1 MEASR
6 DSANRPP
13 PTRNLPPLLT
23 GSVGRPRSFVRN
35 TGVPSWAQG
44 SHVTKS
50 NNSPGGWTPPG
61 RSTCGDRGPWSQ
73 NTHVGMLG
81 CPDCGPVGLGD
92 QRAQEVWSTPTH
104 THTACWTGRESGRR
118 GHGRDRTRLR
128 ASRMHAGAPGG
139 CCPPGSWNQRSFNHR
154 PTGLASNDCPHW
166 LPLWPRPESERLL
179 HAHPLR
185 LSQSLPPTTQPAAH
199 AWLLPSFSAP
209 TTAEG
214 PEQTSVSRWQWSA
227 WPGLLLRS
235 SKSDWWSRAKPR
247 GKP

>member
-104 THTACWTGRESGRR
+104 THCLLDRKRKWAEGTRKGQDSAQSFQDACWGPRWV
-118 GHGRDRTRLR
+118 L
-128 ASRMHAGAPGG
+128 
-139 CCPPGSWNQRSFNHR
+139 
-154 PTGLASNDCPHW
+154 PT
-166 LPLWPRPESERLL
+166 
-179 HAHPLR
+179 
-185 LSQSLPPTTQPAAH
+185 
-199 AWLLPSFSAP
+199 WLLEPAVF
-209 TTAEG
+209 
-214 PEQTSVSRWQWSA
+214 
-227 WPGLLLRS
+227 
-235 SKSDWWSRAKPR
+235 
-247 GKP
+247 

>member
-1 MEASR
+1 MESEHSRGDAWMPGLWASG
-6 DSANRPP
+6 AWRPKG
-13 PTRNLPPLLT
+13 T
-23 GSVGRPRSFVRN
+23 GSVE
-35 TGVPSWAQG
+35 
-44 SHVTKS
+44 H
-50 NNSPGGWTPPG
+50 PP
-61 RSTCGDRGPWSQ
+61 
-73 NTHVGMLG
+73 
-81 CPDCGPVGLGD
+81 
-92 QRAQEVWSTPTH
+92 H

-118 GHGRDRTRLR
+118 GHRRDRTRLR
-128 ASRMHAGAPGG
+128 ASSMHAGAPGG